1 MVGLFLYQ
9 LIKEDNKK
17 SRSILERL
25 FGFISFFNN
34 TENVD
39 LLCCSLFERL
49 GMYNNQL
56 NP

>member
-34 TENVD
+34 TENV
-39 LLCCSLFERL
+39 
-49 GMYNNQL
+49 
-56 NP
+56 